1 MANMRFGS
9 RLFDAELI
17 IFDKDGTLTDFA
29 TSLVPIFDIRVDL
42 IIIEKAG
49 RHSPRDTLRR
59 EFAQAFGLDGAKVDP
74 FGPYPYTAPWEDEVI
89 FSTVL
94 YRHDTPWHE
103 AKAAAH
109 VGIEEAERLFDR
121 TQSTKLYPD
130 VKETVLRLEERGFLV
145 SVATAD
151 ILPIT
156 GPTLKNLGLYEAF
169 DFIVCADMVQNE
181 KPHPEMVEK
190 TLEALGVGRERAA
203 MVGDSVVDMEM
214 GKSAGLGLVVGVL
227 ESGIADEKIL
237 SKSADVVIGSVRDIT
252 VDG

>member
-1 MANMRFGS
+1 MANVRFGT
-9 RLFDAELI
+9 RLFDAELV

-29 TSLVPIFDIRVDL
+29 TSWVPIFDIRIDL
-42 IIIEKAG
+42 IIEKAG
-49 RHSPRDTLRR
+49 LPGLRDTLRR
-59 EFAQAFGLDGAKVDP
+59 EFARAFGIDGAKVDP

-94 YRHDTPWHE
+94 YRHGTPWHE

-109 VGIEEAERLFDR
+109 AGIEEAERLFDR
-121 TQSTKLYPD
+121 TRSTRLYPG
-130 VKETVLRLEERGFLV
+130 VKETVLRLKERGLLV

-181 KPHPEMVEK
+181 KPNPEMIEK

-214 GKSAGLGLVVGVL
+214 GKRAGLGLVVGVL
-227 ESGIADEKIL
+227 ESGIANEKIL
-237 SKSADVVIGSVRDIT
+237 SKNADVVIGSVRDIT
-252 VDG
+252 VEG